1 LLAAAMLGRKYPEIR
16 EALAAYR
23 QAQTDAVA
31 ESPE

>member
-1 LLAAAMLGRKYPEIR
+1 MLARKYPEIR
-16 EALAAYR
+16 SGLAGFR